1 MDEKLLDIQ
10 DLSVWYKTYRGFA
23 EVVDHI
29 NLYVG
34 KGEKIGLVGESGC
47 GKTTTMKMVMR
58 TLDERGIKVGEGS
71 KLLFGGEDILAM
83 DAKALL
89 DLRRRKISMISQS
102 PMAALNPVFTIG
114 QQMMD
119 VLKYSGQFDKHDKKG
134 MLDAARKA
142 IDSVM
147 IPDPDRILNSYP
159 HQLSGGMRQRICIAT
174 SLLTPRQLLIADEP
188 GTALDV
194 TVQGQIHKLLR
205 RLVEE
210 EKRSLIMITHSLGVV
225 RELVDRIYVMY
236 AGNIVENCDTAEL
249 FKNPLHPYTQGLLAC
264 VPRLTGGGI
273 SAGIYGYI
281 PSYVNPPKGCRFFNR
296 CPHCTERCKQENR
309 AHTWLQKI
317 MRCPASSMRTRDLP
331 RRRET
336 AMSNELLTLKNLK
349 QYFPVGKD
357 RFVRAVD
364 GVDLTI
370 NHGDVMGLVGESG
383 SGKSTIAYTVMGM
396 YGMTGGEIDFEGEVF
411 TKETKRKRSMK
422 FRREAQIVFQDPGSS
437 LNPYQDVRSILS
449 LPLKVHKVVPKNEI
463 DDKILEILE
472 MVELPADFMYKSPN
486 SIGGGEKQLVSI
498 ARALCCNPKFIILDE
513 PTSSLD
519 VSIQAKIINMLIK
532 LKKEQNLTYMFIT
545 HDMGVMRNVSNRVAI
560 MYLGKICEIAPTE
573 TFYRNPLHPYTQML
587 LSSIPV
593 VSEEDETIKPKAVE
607 CVGEIPSPVNV
618 PTGCSFHTRCPYKCE
633 RCTKEDPVMREVEPG
648 HTVRCH
654 LIDK

>member
-273 SAGIYGYI
+273 SAGIY
-281 PSYVNPPKGCRFFNR
+281 VQ
-296 CPHCTERCKQENR
+296 T
-309 AHTWLQKI
+309 
-317 MRCPASSMRTRDLP
+317 
-331 RRRET
+331 
-336 AMSNELLTLKNLK
+336 
-349 QYFPVGKD
+349 
-357 RFVRAVD
+357 
-364 GVDLTI
+364 
-370 NHGDVMGLVGESG
+370 
-383 SGKSTIAYTVMGM
+383 
-396 YGMTGGEIDFEGEVF
+396 
-411 TKETKRKRSMK
+411 
-422 FRREAQIVFQDPGSS
+422 
-437 LNPYQDVRSILS
+437 
-449 LPLKVHKVVPKNEI
+449 
-463 DDKILEILE
+463 
-472 MVELPADFMYKSPN
+472 
-486 SIGGGEKQLVSI
+486 
-498 ARALCCNPKFIILDE
+498 
-513 PTSSLD
+513 
-519 VSIQAKIINMLIK
+519 
-532 LKKEQNLTYMFIT
+532 
-545 HDMGVMRNVSNRVAI
+545 
-560 MYLGKICEIAPTE
+560 
-573 TFYRNPLHPYTQML
+573 
-587 LSSIPV
+587 
-593 VSEEDETIKPKAVE
+593 
-607 CVGEIPSPVNV
+607 
-618 PTGCSFHTRCPYKCE
+618 
-633 RCTKEDPVMREVEPG
+633 
-648 HTVRCH
+648 
-654 LIDK
+654 

>member
-273 SAGIYGYI
+273 
-281 PSYVNPPKGCRFFNR
+281 
-296 CPHCTERCKQENR
+296 Q
-309 AHTWLQKI
+309 
-317 MRCPASSMRTRDLP
+317 PAF
-331 RRRET
+331 T
-336 AMSNELLTLKNLK
+336 ATF
-349 QYFPVGKD
+349 Q
-357 RFVRAVD
+357 
-364 GVDLTI
+364 
-370 NHGDVMGLVGESG
+370 VM
-383 SGKSTIAYTVMGM
+383 
-396 YGMTGGEIDFEGEVF
+396 
-411 TKETKRKRSMK
+411 
-422 FRREAQIVFQDPGSS
+422 
-437 LNPYQDVRSILS
+437 
-449 LPLKVHKVVPKNEI
+449 
-463 DDKILEILE
+463 
-472 MVELPADFMYKSPN
+472 
-486 SIGGGEKQLVSI
+486 
-498 ARALCCNPKFIILDE
+498 
-513 PTSSLD
+513 
-519 VSIQAKIINMLIK
+519 
-532 LKKEQNLTYMFIT
+532 
-545 HDMGVMRNVSNRVAI
+545 
-560 MYLGKICEIAPTE
+560 
-573 TFYRNPLHPYTQML
+573 
-587 LSSIPV
+587 
-593 VSEEDETIKPKAVE
+593 
-607 CVGEIPSPVNV
+607 
-618 PTGCSFHTRCPYKCE
+618 
-633 RCTKEDPVMREVEPG
+633 
-648 HTVRCH
+648 
-654 LIDK
+654 

>member
-249 FKNPLHPYTQGLLAC
+249 FKNPLHPYTKALIA
-264 VPRLTGGGI
+264 
-273 SAGIYGYI
+273 AI
-281 PSYVNPPKGCRFFNR
+281 PIP
-296 CPHCTERCKQENR
+296 
-309 AHTWLQKI
+309 
-317 MRCPASSMRTRDLP
+317 DP
-331 RRRET
+331 RRER
-336 AMSNELLTLKNLK
+336 A
-349 QYFPVGKD
+349 
-357 RFVRAVD
+357 RAVP
-364 GVDLTI
+364 
-370 NHGDVMGLVGESG
+370 
-383 SGKSTIAYTVMGM
+383 
-396 YGMTGGEIDFEGEVF
+396 DFANMEF
-411 TKETKRKRSMK
+411 SRK
-422 FRREAQIVFQDPGSS
+422 G
-437 LNPYQDVRSILS
+437 IL
-449 LPLKVHKVVPKNEI
+449 
-463 DDKILEILE
+463 
-472 MVELPADFMYKSPN
+472 
-486 SIGGGEKQLVSI
+486 Q
-498 ARALCCNPKFIILDE
+498 
-513 PTSSLD
+513 
-519 VSIQAKIINMLIK
+519 
-532 LKKEQNLTYMFIT
+532 
-545 HDMGVMRNVSNRVAI
+545 
-560 MYLGKICEIAPTE
+560 
-573 TFYRNPLHPYTQML
+573 
-587 LSSIPV
+587 
-593 VSEEDETIKPKAVE
+593 
-607 CVGEIPSPVNV
+607 
-618 PTGCSFHTRCPYKCE
+618 
-633 RCTKEDPVMREVEPG
+633 EVEKDHFVLTEG
-648 HTVRCH
+648 GDAT
-654 LIDK
+654 